1 MTFKEAVKKSW
12 DFLQEDSWQSWIVSL
27 VLIIVII
34 KFVFFPVLSLLTGTS
49 LPLVVVES
57 CSMYHESGFDSWWS
71 QNAAWYESRNITKAD
86 FEEFTLHNGLN
97 KGDILIV
104 TGEKRPKLGDI
115 IIYDAGSN
123 HPLIHRIISLD
134 PIQTKGDHNIAQLVP
149 GNNPYGIDE
158 TKVKE
163 STIIGKASFKV
174 FPLLGWIKLI
184 WFEPLKAPQDR
195 GFCK

>member
-1 MTFKEAVKKSW
+1 MFKEAVKKSW
-12 DFLQEDSWQSWIVSL
+12 AFLQEDSWQSWLVSL

-34 KFVFFPVLSLLTGTS
+34 KFIFFPVLSFLTGTS

-71 QNAAWYESRNITKAD
+71 QNAAWYESKNITKEQ
-86 FEEFTLHNGLN
+86 FEEFTMHNGLN

-104 TGEKRPKLGDI
+104 TREKLPKLGDI

-134 PIQTKGDHNIAQLVP
+134 PIQTKGDHNLAQLVP

-158 TKVKE
+158 TNVKE
-163 STIIGKASFKV
+163 NTIIGKASFKV
-174 FPLLGWIKLI
+174 VPLLGWIKLI
-184 WFEPLKAPQDR
+184 WFEPLKSPQDR